1 MHHVNTFLTLAL
13 WAAPTHKAI
22 AVFFCSLQDRGDLR
36 PAVCELRSFY
46 GAPLAM
52 TSPVTLVAPFFVS
65 AWAQAS
71 KVAPVVKMSSTRRM
85 CFPWTGT
92 VSLTAKASW
101 TFSFRSSRQSCHWT
115 FVGRRRCRASHQSQR
130 TEAQS
135 RKRASA

>member
-71 KVAPVVKMSSTRRM
+71 KVAPVVKMSSQR
-85 CFPWTGT
+85 CPY
-92 VSLTAKASW
+92 LI
-101 TFSFRSSRQSCHWT
+101 QSND
-115 FVGRRRCRASHQSQR
+115 SQNF
-130 TEAQS
+130 EHPVCML
-135 RKRASA
+135 KKIGGY

>member
-1 MHHVNTFLTLAL
+1 MPGIKFVLFKTFNSFIKPYLSRWDYNGVTLIAVNGTDITSVGNPADVQTFFKSASGGYNLHHVNTFLTLAL

-65 AWAQAS
+65 A
-71 KVAPVVKMSSTRRM
+71 
-85 CFPWTGT
+85 
-92 VSLTAKASW
+92 
-101 TFSFRSSRQSCHWT
+101 
-115 FVGRRRCRASHQSQR
+115 
-130 TEAQS
+130 
-135 RKRASA
+135 